1 MGLIRLLALIFIIWL
16 VIHYAKR
23 LYANHTKHQSPKK
36 PGEIAQMVRCEK
48 CGLHIPEDEAIMD
61 QEHYYC
67 SVEHRDT
74 DTE

>member
-23 LYANHTKHQSPKK
+23 LYANHTKHPSRKK
-36 PGEIAQMVRCEK
+36 PEKIAQMVRCEK
-48 CGLHIPEDEAIMD
+48 CGLHIPEDEAIMG